1 MSSYNP
7 DQYTE
12 QQSGLT
18 PHSVEND
25 LIDWID
31 PSVIAECILEEMAD
45 QEVPLTLANAK
56 EVWLKVLESLNDYL
70 QSAVDRVSDRI
81 KC

>member
-1 MSSYNP
+1 MSYNP

-12 QQSGLT
+12 PQAGLQ
-18 PHSVEND
+18 PQSVESN

-31 PSVIAECILEEMAD
+31 PSVIAECVLEEMAD
-45 QEVPLTLANAK
+45 QDMPLTLDLAK
-56 EVWLKVLESLNDYL
+56 KVWLDVLENLHSQLEV
-70 QSAVDRVSDRI
+70 SVDRVGDRV